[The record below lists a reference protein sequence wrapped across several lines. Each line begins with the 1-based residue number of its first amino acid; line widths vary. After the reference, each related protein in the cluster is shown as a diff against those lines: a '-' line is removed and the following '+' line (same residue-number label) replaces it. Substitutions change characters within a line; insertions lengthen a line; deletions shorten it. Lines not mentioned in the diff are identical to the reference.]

1 MAVRSQAT
9 EPRVQTEFSCI
20 RHLLLEGSVATR
32 LDKTIKRELEL
43 GGQLYTVSMSQEGVR
58 IVPKGKRKGHEISW
72 ETLLSGDAELR
83 RDLNMSLDVFDA
95 LRESG
100 TDER

>member
-1 MAVRSQAT
+1 M
-9 EPRVQTEFSCI
+9 
-20 RHLLLEGSVATR
+20 ATR
-32 LDKTIKRELEL
+32 LVKTIKRELEL
-43 GGQLYTVSMSQEGVR
+43 GGQLYMVSISPQGVR

-95 LRESG
+95 LRETEG
-100 TDER
+100 DEREDR

>member
-1 MAVRSQAT
+1 M
-9 EPRVQTEFSCI
+9 
-20 RHLLLEGSVATR
+20 ATR

-43 GGQLYTVSMSQEGVR
+43 GGQLYMVSMSPEGVR

-95 LRESG
+95 LQETEG
-100 TDER
+100 DERQDP